1 MLNAELRVISG
12 KQAGSLIP
20 LSSGRFLIG
29 REEDCHLRPGND
41 LVSRHHCV
49 FKTDEYSVRIRDLG
63 STNGT
68 FVNGERLNGEI
79 MLNTGDQVKVG
90 TLEFEVLVHE
100 GSETPAETDA
110 QAAPVTIEGEP
121 DASQTMVEMPV
132 TGGEDS
138 SQDLAAMQETGQFH
152 GDTVHQAPPPA
163 ADPNQQQPGQVPQ
176 PAGYQMPYPQQP
188 FMYGQPYGMPMGYP
202 QQPMPYPPMYPQQPM
217 GMPQQPYPQQPQPAA
232 EEPAAGESSGQGID
246 VALPDPSTT
255 GAKPPEPPAADGA
268 KSGAGGGGGEVSTTA
283 QDIIKQYTQ
292 RRPATG
298 KK

>member
-12 KQAGSLIP
+12 KQAGTVIP
-20 LSSGRFLIG
+20 LTSGRFLIG

-49 FKTDEYSVRIRDLG
+49 FKMDEYTVRIRDLG

-68 FVNGERLNGEI
+68 FVNGERLRGEI

-90 TLEFEVLVHE
+90 TLEFEVLITE
-100 GSETPAETDA
+100 GAAVAEADA
-110 QAAPVTIEGEP
+110 DASPVTLDGEP
-121 DASQTMVEMPV
+121 DSSQTMVEMPA
-132 TGGEDS
+132 TGAGEETF
-138 SQDLAAMQETGQFH
+138 SQEEAALQETGEFQ
-152 GDTVHQAPPPA
+152 GETVYQSPSPETV
-163 ADPNQQQPGQVPQ
+163 DPNQMPPGQVPQ

-188 FMYGQPYGMPMGYP
+188 YMYGQPYGMPMGYP

-217 GMPQQPYPQQPQPAA
+217 PMPQQQAYPQQPGVQEPAETAA
-232 EEPAAGESSGQGID
+232 EQQSQQEVS
-246 VALPDPSTT
+246 LPDPSTT
-255 GAKPPEPPAADGA
+255 GAKPPEAP
-268 KSGAGGGGGEVSTTA
+268 SGEGGKKGTGGGGEVSNTA

-298 KK
+298 K

>member
-49 FKTDEYSVRIRDLG
+49 FKTDEFSLRIRDLG

-68 FVNGERLNGEI
+68 FVNGERLRGEI

-90 TLEFEVLVHE
+90 TLEFEVLIHE
-100 GSETPAETDA
+100 GSEATADAEATT
-110 QAAPVTIEGEP
+110 APVTLEGEP

-132 TGGEDS
+132 TSNEGE
-138 SQDLAAMQETGQFH
+138 SQDLAALQETGEFQ
-152 GDTVHQAPPPA
+152 GDTVHHTPPPVG
-163 ADPNQQQPGQVPQ
+163 DPTQQPPGQVPQ

-217 GMPQQPYPQQPQPAA
+217 GMPQQPYPQQPAV
-232 EEPAAGESSGQGID
+232 EEPAAPEASDDAPD
-246 VALPDPSTT
+246 VSLPDPSTT
-255 GAKPPEPPAADGA
+255 GAKPPEPPAGEG